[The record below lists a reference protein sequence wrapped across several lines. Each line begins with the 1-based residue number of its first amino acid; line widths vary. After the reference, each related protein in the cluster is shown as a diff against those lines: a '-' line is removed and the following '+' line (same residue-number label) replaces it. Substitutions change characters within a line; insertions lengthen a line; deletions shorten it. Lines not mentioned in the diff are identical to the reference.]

1 MKAVR
6 ILIVL
11 LLMITVVSAAV
22 PSDADDTVYCTVKFV
37 MPDGTVLAAQ
47 EVEYGKQ
54 LDFSLIPEAKTIEG
68 ATFSGW
74 GDITSPITSDT
85 VFTASYI
92 YETYRVRYFTEGM
105 ANCIHTEYVKAGSSA
120 SYDGIPEKE
129 KDENYVYTFSGWSQ
143 NLSSVTSD
151 VDVCPVFTA
160 SERTCEVRF
169 CDYDR
174 SLICTKTVR
183 YNTSL
188 TDMPEDPERQPT
200 VGYTYRFKCWSITPN
215 GNSPADF
222 SAVKD
227 TKTVFAY
234 YEPSLAVY
242 TVTYYLDGKTVG
254 TSTAEYN
261 TSLGTYAALDL
272 YGGEAAALMYRDS
285 AMTEEYTVSHRIIGN
300 TDVYLKLIPGIFDAE
315 RDSEGNV
322 TGDTVTVKHTEET
335 ISKLAKDGDAYTICD
350 ISQFGNGTTA
360 EIDSESIALL
370 CEKLGK
376 DALLRISVPRGSLI
390 VSADLLSSTAE
401 NSEKISLSVSN
412 GPFSVKTASALK
424 KVQYSAYYSTVLKA
438 DGRSVTELSGNVKI
452 SLPLSLSEGLH
463 EAAWRIT
470 PGGSAI
476 PLTVTYGGSYVTFE
490 TSVIQYFAVG
500 TDTEGAAEV
509 KERVVFPYGQAEY
522 TVETD
527 GGYHSVLK
535 SLTADCEDSILFVPS
550 AFGRQILTAVESGAF
565 NNVSSASAIVIPET
579 VTYFGWSDWMC
590 GVTAVYFMGDCPE
603 FEGTVPSF
611 ITIYRISDRSGWD
624 SADTAV
630 IDEYVYTGSYNK
642 DPFSFTY
649 IVINDSVMINRYVS
663 GAYVSIPRYIS
674 ADNRDRQVVYVG
686 DAAFMRSD
694 NESIYGAYGLL
705 YRDYSLETV
714 EIPSSVTEILTRAFC
729 GSTLKNIYGWE
740 SVEHISDESFKG
752 CTSLSTVTLPQ
763 DLLYIGPDAFSG
775 CSSRSF
781 SRLIVPDSVKY
792 IGSNAFYGCSSLVNV
807 TLGNGITE
815 IPESCFAQC
824 SSLSSITIPENVTKI
839 GNSAFYNCSGI
850 LYIDLMNVKEVGSN
864 AFQCA
869 GKPSYLECV
878 VMGEPL
884 ETIGDSAF
892 GNCQNIAEI
901 EAYCSM
907 PGNMESAFRGVELD
921 SVTYYVSSDVSGSWD
936 VGGTLEILD
945 EGFADEK
952 DNTMAYVVIGMIVF
966 FIILGILSVK
976 YRTKF
981 E

>member
-6 ILIVL
+6 ILIIL
-11 LLMITVVSAAV
+11 LLMMTAVSAIV

-37 MPDGTVLAAQ
+37 MPDGTVLATQ

-54 LDFSLIPEAKTIEG
+54 LDFSLIPEPKTLEG

-74 GDITSPITSDT
+74 GDVTSPITSDT

-105 ANCIHTEYVKAGSSA
+105 VNCIYTEYVQAGSPA
-120 SYDGIPEKE
+120 AYTGIPEKE
-129 KDENYVYTFSGWSQ
+129 KDDSYTYTFSKWSQ
-143 NLSSVTSD
+143 DLSSVTSD
-151 VDVCPVFTA
+151 TDVYPIFTA
-160 SERTCEVRF
+160 SERMCEVKF

-183 YNTSL
+183 YNTALS
-188 TDMPEDPERQPT
+188 DMPDDPERQPT
-200 VGYTYRFKCWSITPN
+200 VGYTYKFKCWSITPN

-222 SAVKD
+222 SSVKD

-242 TVTYYLDGKTVG
+242 TVTYYLDGKSVG

-261 TSLGTYAALDL
+261 TSLGTYAVLDL
-272 YGGEAAALMYRDS
+272 YSGEAMALMYRDS
-285 AMTEEYTVSHRIIGN
+285 AMTEEYTVNHRIIGN

-315 RDSEGNV
+315 RDSKGNA
-322 TGDTVTVKHTEET
+322 TGDTVTVKHTEDT
-335 ISKLAKDGDAYTICD
+335 ISKLVKNGGAYTVCD
-350 ISQFGNGTTA
+350 ISQFGNGTA
-360 EIDSESIALL
+360 AVIDSDSIALL

-390 VSADLLSSTAE
+390 ISAGSLSSLAE
-401 NSEKISLSVSN
+401 DSDKISLNVTN

-424 KVQYSAYYSTVLKA
+424 KVQYSAYYSMSLKV
-438 DGRSVTELSGNVKI
+438 DGHSVTELSGDVKI
-452 SLPLSLSEGLH
+452 SLPLALSEGLH

-470 PGGSAI
+470 PGGSAV
-476 PLTVTYGGSYVTFE
+476 PLTVSYDGSFISFE
-490 TSVIQYFAVG
+490 TSTIQYFAVG

-509 KERVVFPYGQAEY
+509 KERVVYPYGQAEY
-522 TVETD
+522 TVESD
-527 GGYHSVLK
+527 GTYYSVLK
-535 SLTADCEDSILFVPS
+535 SLTADCEDDILFVPS
-550 AFGRQILTAVESGAF
+550 AFGRQMLTTIESGAF

-579 VTYFGWSDWMC
+579 VTYFGWNDWMC

-611 ITIYRISDRSGWD
+611 ITVYRLSDRSGWD
-624 SADTAV
+624 SVDATA

-649 IVINDSVMINRYVS
+649 VVINDSVMINRYVS

-686 DAAFMRSD
+686 DAAFMRTD
-694 NESIYGAYGLL
+694 NTAIYSAYGLL
-705 YRDYSLETV
+705 YKDYSLESV
-714 EIPSSVTEILTRAFC
+714 EIPSSVTEILTRAFY
-729 GSTLKNIYGWE
+729 GSTMKSIYGWE
-740 SVEHISDESFKG
+740 SVEHILDESLKG

-763 DLLYIGPDAFSG
+763 DLLYIGSDAFSG

-850 LYIDLMNVKEVGSN
+850 LYIDLMNVKEVGSS

-892 GNCQNIAEI
+892 GNCLNIAEI
-901 EAYCSM
+901 EAYCAM
-907 PGNMESAFRGVELD
+907 PSNMESAFKGVELD
-921 SVTYYVSSDVSGSWD
+921 SVTYYVSSDVSGSWK
-936 VGGTLEILD
+936 VNGTLEILD
-945 EGFADEK
+945 DGFADEK

-966 FIILGILSVK
+966 FIILGIFSVK